1 MKMVATKSSRVT
13 DPVKPA
19 TLGKKF
25 KADAK
30 IKRLVGEKT
39 KPSLGPKVPTKL
51 SPNGLEMNGNHKV
64 FNATLP
70 PRWISTCAPSNFKF
84 SKDLKSSSF
93 VDTGPKHST
102 PVRNIKN
109 KFSGGKILQAKSTR
123 PSFDIESQ
131 NGRNSKHTSKPRL
144 HTNPSAVLSKKL
156 KSKELEIN
164 NLKHQLWLGDSHQV
178 ATESKST
185 VVDILQAYSLKTTGK
200 SGIIEPVQDKTSNEM
215 QRKLIQ
221 EVVRLKTDND
231 KKDEE
236 KMLLQQELLEMNT
249 KIENMQLEINLM
261 KTDLKNKDIE
271 LLEALTDKNQEIFSL
286 KQEKCQPEGEVKN
299 QTFFNNEI
307 QKHSLGAVISAES
320 DDDTKKLEKLTA
332 KFLGKVGDL
341 CPQSSIKVR
350 AASKDEKIKIQVKV
364 AVRTDKAN
372 KMLNNSSF
380 SKTFDDS
387 PCMIPRSSRV
397 DLIEEEGEDEELN
410 VHHNSTFRE
419 AS

>member
-51 SPNGLEMNGNHKV
+51 SSNVLEMNGNHKV

-93 VDTGPKHST
+93 VDIGPKHST
-102 PVRNIKN
+102 PLRNIKN
-109 KFSGGKILQAKSTR
+109 QFSGGKILQAKST
-123 PSFDIESQ
+123 PSFDIESK
-131 NGRNSKHTSKPRL
+131 NGRISEHPSKPRL
-144 HTNPSAVLSKKL
+144 RTNSTAVLSQKL
-156 KSKELEIN
+156 KLKELEIN

-178 ATESKST
+178 ATESKSAI
-185 VVDILQAYSLKTTGK
+185 DIFQAYSLKSKGK
-200 SGIIEPVQDKTSNEM
+200 SSISEPVQDKTSNEK

-221 EVVRLKTDND
+221 EVVQLKTDND

-236 KMLLQQELLEMNT
+236 KMLLQQELMQMNT

-261 KTDLKNKDIE
+261 KTDLENKDIE
-271 LLEALTDKNQEIFSL
+271 LLEALTDKNQEIFTL
-286 KQEKCQPEGEVKN
+286 KQEKCQPECDVKN
-299 QTFFNNEI
+299 QTLFNDKI
-307 QKHSLGAVISAES
+307 QKHSLGTVIVES
-320 DDDTKKLEKLTA
+320 DDDTKNLEKLTA
-332 KFLGKVGDL
+332 EFLEKVSDL

-387 PCMIPRSSRV
+387 PCMIPRLSRV
-397 DLIEEEGEDEELN
+397 DFIEEEGEHEELN
-410 VHHNSTFRE
+410 VQNSTFGE
-419 AS
+419 VS

>member
-1 MKMVATKSSRVT
+1 MRTVATKSSRVT

-25 KADAK
+25 KADVK
-30 IKRLVGEKT
+30 IKSLVGDKT
-39 KPSLGPKVPTKL
+39 KPLGPKVPTKL
-51 SPNGLEMNGNHKV
+51 KHSPNGLEMNGNHKV

-93 VDTGPKHST
+93 VDAGPKHST

-109 KFSGGKILQAKSTR
+109 NFSGGKILQVKST

-131 NGRNSKHTSKPRL
+131 NGRISKHPSKPRL
-144 HTNPSAVLSKKL
+144 HTNSSAVLSKKL

-178 ATESKST
+178 ATEPKST
-185 VVDILQAYSLKTTGK
+185 VIDILQAYSLKTKGK
-200 SGIIEPVQDKTSNEM
+200 SNIIDPVQVETSNEK
-215 QRKLIQ
+215 QKKLIQ
-221 EVVRLKTDND
+221 EVVRLKTDNN
-231 KKDEE
+231 KKDDEN
-236 KMLLQQELLEMNT
+236 MLLQKELLKMKT
-249 KIENMQLEINLM
+249 KIENMQLEIDLM

-271 LLEALTDKNQEIFSL
+271 LLEALTDKNQEIFTL
-286 KQEKCQPEGEVKN
+286 KQEKCQPEPDVKN
-299 QTFFNNEI
+299 HTLFNNEI

-320 DDDTKKLEKLTA
+320 DDDTKKVEKLTA

-397 DLIEEEGEDEELN
+397 DFIQEEGEDEESI
-410 VHHNSTFRE
+410 VHNSTFRE
-419 AS
+419 VS